1 MKKFKL
7 ITLLTVL
14 FSVFAMTS
22 CNNDDD
28 NMRLE
33 PHQTASYAALN
44 NAMHKLWSDH
54 MVWTYATVDAFFH
67 DQASL
72 NGKLTRL
79 LQNQQDIGNAIKPYY
94 GNEAGDMLAALLTE
108 HIELAVPVLTAA
120 QNGDNDALGTALEDW
135 YANADDI
142 AHFLSGANPENWPNA
157 EMEHMMAMHIDQTV
171 DYSVKLLQ
179 NDTEAAIASF
189 DEAFAHMME
198 MADDLSM
205 GIAKQFPHK
214 FVQ

>member
-1 MKKFKL
+1 ML
-7 ITLLTVL
+7 AVLL
-14 FSVFAMTS
+14 SVFTMTS

-28 NMRLE
+28 SFKLD
-33 PHQTASYAALN
+33 PTQTASYAALN

-94 GNEAGDMLAALLTE
+94 GNEAGDALAALLTE
-108 HIELAVPVLTAA
+108 HIQLAVPVLTAA
-120 QNGDNDALGTALEDW
+120 QEGNNEALGIALENW

-142 AHFLSGANPENWPNA
+142 AHFLSGANPENWPNM
-157 EMEHMMAMHIDQTV
+157 EMEHMMEMHIDQTV

-179 NDTEAAIASF
+179 NDTNAAIASF
-189 DEAFAHMME
+189 DEAFEHMME

-205 GIAKQFPHK
+205 GIAKQFPEK